1 MDEYVNRNAVQ
12 GGGGS
17 EANEW
22 ESSGSDGDKEE
33 EFIEL
38 EETEERSE

>member
-17 EANEW
+17 EADEW
-22 ESSGSDGDKEE
+22 ESSGSDGDKEKDSLE
-33 EFIEL
+33 A
-38 EETEERSE
+38 EETEEA